1 MDLVEKMSQITQVNI
16 RMCICSLTDIE
27 TTPFQEKLATYTPK
41 KQEEQTEEQRKIK
54 EAILQVRPDLW
65 DGGVSGDPHLQ
76 FNTVMKMGKTK
87 QPSLC
92 LILLWIC
99 PDVVM

>member
-1 MDLVEKMSQITQVNI
+1 MLVLAIGI
-16 RMCICSLTDIE
+16 TDIE